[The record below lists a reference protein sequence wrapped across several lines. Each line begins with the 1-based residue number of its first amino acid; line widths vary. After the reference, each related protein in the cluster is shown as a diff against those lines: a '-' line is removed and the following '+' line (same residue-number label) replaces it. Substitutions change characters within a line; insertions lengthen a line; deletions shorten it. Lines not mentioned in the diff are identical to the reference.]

1 MSGGNYSL
9 FSSMAWYERFI
20 WYHCHGGSWHEAMP
34 ELSCGY
40 QITHA
45 GWTLI
50 MFTWLALFALV
61 MVYLFV
67 RRWWNA
73 QRLQLRYPN
82 LTSRQAGHL
91 WMNTTAEQWHALM
104 TGTKHLD
111 TIAAAVD
118 RFEILRS
125 QISPLLMGAADLRI
139 LAEHV
144 RPEYVHQVR
153 SFSLAY
159 TMLRLIEQERAR
171 RYLNDVDSIV

>member
-1 MSGGNYSL
+1 
-9 FSSMAWYERFI
+9 MAWYERFI
-20 WYHCHGGSWHEAMP
+20 WFHCHGGSWHEAMP

-50 MFTWLALFALV
+50 MSMVLALTLLLWFYLLCRIWRNHSKLQKLHPSLTAEQVVDLV
-61 MVYLFV
+61 SY
-67 RRWWNA
+67 A
-73 QRLQLRYPN
+73 
-82 LTSRQAGHL
+82 
-91 WMNTTAEQWHALM
+91 TAEQWQDLM
-104 TGTKHLD
+104 DPKGADLHPGTILGQ
-111 TIAAAVD
+111 VG
-118 RFEILRS
+118 RFRILRS

-144 RPEYVHQVR
+144 RPEYVHHVR

-171 RYLNDVDSIV
+171 RYLNDIDSIV